1 MLFEFKVL
9 TILKVMLDNPGS
21 TLNVER
27 GFYEKSNLPGHR
39 VSLVDTIGENVFW
52 VRSEKR
58 RNLRLAILNLYD
70 KLKEQKFQIERTG

>member
-9 TILKVMLDNPGS
+9 AILKVMLDNPGS

-27 GFYEKSNLPGHR
+27 ALYEKSGLPGHII
-39 VSLVDTIGENVFW
+39 SLVDTIGDTVFL

-58 RNLRLAILNLYD
+58 RNLRLALLNLYD
-70 KLKEQKFQIERTG
+70 KLKEQNFQIERI